1 MKRTRLARA
10 AAVFTVLALMLA
22 VIGLPNIAL
31 ADVDSVS
38 ITPSTDQHIVVGG
51 TVNLTATAS
60 QSGTTTGLAYSWDAA
75 TPSNLSLSATTG
87 ASITV
92 TGLVPSTTTAVT
104 AHATDDV
111 TTTPVDSTPVNII
124 VDPLSIS
131 STSVTL
137 LTGSTQQL
145 TTNAVTTGQSWVSSS
160 PGVATVSST
169 GLITA
174 VSSGTTTITLTSDPG
189 GGATPQT
196 ITCDVFVPSIS
207 LTPVTQSI
215 TSSSNTTL
223 TLTVL
228 YGGSLI
234 SSGDTITWANSNA
247 TAGTLAGTTS
257 TLSTSG
263 SSLVATMTFTSNTTG
278 TDAATTITA
287 TVGSTGVSRTA
298 TVNVQN
304 SKYLTIEGPSS
315 LNSTTRTGLYTVYLH
330 NADGTIDTTNSSS
343 TVHWSWSSSYL
354 SITSNTLNDYRADM
368 HGGEAHI
375 ELYARYNTPST
386 GTRLYSWIDD
396 GYDNRVYHTITIT
409 GLSSLPQT
417 GQDFTLVYV
426 FGGLGGA
433 LLIATGV
440 WYGIR
445 KKRSEKA

>member
-1 MKRTRLARA
+1 MKRTRLAKA

-22 VIGLPNIAL
+22 VIGLPNAAL

-51 TVNLTATAS
+51 TVGLTASAV
-60 QSGTTTGLAYSWDAA
+60 QSGTTQTNLTYRWEPAA
-75 TPSNLSLSATTG
+75 AGNISLSPTTG
-87 ASITV
+87 NTTTV
-92 TGLVPSTTTAVT
+92 TGLVPGTTTAVT
-104 AHATDDV
+104 AYADDDGAPAEV
-111 TTTPVDSTPVNII
+111 ASTPINII
-124 VDPLSIS
+124 VDALTIS

-137 LTGSTQQL
+137 LPGSTQQL
-145 TTNAVTTGQSWVSSS
+145 TTNAVATGQSWVSSS
-160 PGVATVSST
+160 PSVATVSSS

-174 VSSGTTTITLTSDPG
+174 VNSGTTTITLTSDPG

-215 TSSSNTTL
+215 TSSNNTTL

-234 SSGDTITWANSNA
+234 SDGDTITWANSNTA
-247 TAGTLAGTTS
+247 AGTLAGTSS
-257 TLSTSG
+257 TLTTSG
-263 SSLVATMTFTSNTTG
+263 SSLVATMTFTSNSTG

-304 SKYLTIEGPSS
+304 TKYLTIEGPSS

-354 SITSNTLNDYRADM
+354 SITSNTLNDRRADM
-368 HGGEAHI
+368 HNGEAHL
-375 ELYARYNTPST
+375 ELYARYNTPSS
-386 GTRLYSWIDD
+386 GTRLYAWIDD
-396 GYDNRVYHTITIT
+396 GYDNRIYHTITIT
-409 GLSSLPQT
+409 GLSSLPQNRT
-417 GQDFTLVYV
+417 GFHPCVCVRWSWRRVAHRDGGMVWHPKKTL
-426 FGGLGGA
+426 
-433 LLIATGV
+433 
-440 WYGIR
+440 
-445 KKRSEKA
+445 